1 MEDNV
6 SLGGERDP
14 LLPRERQQIEQID
27 FRSGRETLQ
36 RSKCDAGYFQDLFLF
51 CWPMGTSTVE
61 LHPSGFS
68 RGNRPLSSCLRFLCC
83 AWLSQL

>member
-36 RSKCDAGYFQDLFLF
+36 RSKCDAGCFVLLVYGDIN
-51 CWPMGTSTVE
+51 CGITS
-61 LHPSGFS
+61 LGF
-68 RGNRPLSSCLRFLCC
+68 
-83 AWLSQL
+83 

>member
-1 MEDNV
+1 M
-6 SLGGERDP
+6 GGERDS
-14 LLPRERQQIEQID
+14 LLPRERQQIEQND

-51 CWPMGTSTVE
+51 SWSKGTSTVE